1 MQTVKTVLTLLLSIV
16 LLGAC
21 GLKGPLYLDE
31 EESVAN
37 PATNQELSTDT
48 EKADNKD
55 SSKKKK
61 TDPN

>member
-1 MQTVKTVLTLLLSIV
+1 MQTVKTVLTLLISIV

-21 GLKGPLYLDE
+21 GLKGPLYLE
-31 EESVAN
+31 EDPVTN
-37 PATNQELSTDT
+37 PATNQELSTDSEKT
-48 EKADNKD
+48 ENSD

>member
-1 MQTVKTVLTLLLSIV
+1 MQTVKTALTLLLSIV

>member
-21 GLKGPLYLDE
+21 GLKGPLYLE
-31 EESVAN
+31 EEVPVAN

-48 EKADNKD
+48 EKAENSDTN
-55 SSKKKK
+55 KKKN
-61 TDPN
+61 TAPN

>member
-21 GLKGPLYLDE
+21 GLKGPLYLE
-31 EESVAN
+31 EDESVAN

-48 EKADNKD
+48 EKAENKD

-61 TDPN
+61 TDPD

>member
-1 MQTVKTVLTLLLSIV
+1 MQTVKIVFALLISIV

-21 GLKGPLYLDE
+21 GNKGPLYLEDE
-31 EESVAN
+31 DPAIN
-37 PATNQELSTDT
+37 PASRQELSTDT

>member
-1 MQTVKTVLTLLLSIV
+1 MQTVKTVLTLLISIV

-21 GLKGPLYLDE
+21 GLKGPLYLEDE
-31 EESVAN
+31 DSVAN
-37 PATNQELSTDT
+37 PATSQELSTDT
-48 EKADNKD
+48 EKTKNSE